1 MTASP
6 LSTTS
11 DVSSSTSP
19 ARRLVAPW
27 GSDLILEVRA
37 DVGPGQGRQW
47 SVAEGGGPLRG
58 LRRGRRRGG
67 TVGAALGLGLAV
79 AAGLSAGG
87 GGKAAHA
94 AESAG
99 LSLDYEIYFSGFHLA
114 SADIEVDLLPAA
126 YAVGVDAESSGLIG
140 VFAPWSTRAVSEGR
154 RAGARLVPER
164 HRVERPREDDVK
176 ITRMTF
182 AEDGSVEV
190 LVTPGDHTDGG
201 GVPPELRRGALDPL
215 TAAAGLIVQAAA
227 SGGEAA
233 GVGPGA
239 CGRTVAIYDARRRYD
254 AVVAG
259 AVSDTL
265 RPNRFAAYDG
275 PAVRCT
281 LRLDPVAGA
290 FGNADGEEG
299 AWRRDAEGAESRRG
313 TVWLAR
319 PLADGPV
326 LPVRIEAET
335 RLGAMVVH
343 LAGARAREPAIAER
357 PAD

>member
-1 MTASP
+1 M
-6 LSTTS
+6 
-11 DVSSSTSP
+11 D
-19 ARRLVAPW
+19 ARA
-27 GSDLILEVRA
+27 E
-37 DVGPGQGRQW
+37 VGPGQGRRS
-47 SVAEGGGPLRG
+47 SVAES
-58 LRRGRRRGG
+58 GRPRRGG
-67 TVGAALGLGLAV
+67 CKGGAVGAALGVGLAV
-79 AAGLSAGG
+79 ALGLAAGVGG
-87 GGKAAHA
+87 RVAHA

-99 LSLDYEIYFSGFHLA
+99 LSLDYEIYFSGFHLG

-126 YAVGVDAESSGLIG
+126 YAVQVAAESSGLIG
-140 VFAPWSTRAVSEGR
+140 VLAPWSTRAVSEGR
-154 RAGARLVPER
+154 RAGPRLVPER

-182 AEDGSVEV
+182 TDDGSVEV

-227 SGGEAA
+227 SGGGTTGGGTT

-259 AVSDTL
+259 AASDTL

-290 FGNADGEEG
+290 FGSAEGEEG

-319 PLADGPV
+319 PLANGPV

-335 RLGAMVVH
+335 RFGAMVVH
-343 LAGARAREPAIAER
+343 LAGARAREPVIAER